1 MDSAAEGNKPSV
13 AGSNVNDMK
22 TILESIQSVE
32 ECGMEGSMA
41 PQEPEEKM
49 SMNVTLNARGDA
61 VADLIKLMGGSN
73 TPQDAPMPATVTA
86 LPAPD
91 MHDDEMGDMK
101 KMMKLTGDDGMEE
114 PDMEEEWDN
123 SPDEEYGDTK
133 LMTKDLSGG
142 INREKKAY
150 AAAQDGDNAMA
161 VESIKEKLWAA
172 LNEKKAKPDF
182 ADIDDDGDE
191 EESMKK
197 AAKDK
202 ETTEGRGRGKVMAG
216 RGRGKVMAGRGR
228 GKDKLMAGRGRG
240 KKK

>member
-1 MDSAAEGNKPSV
+1 MDSAAAGNKPST
-13 AGSNVNDMK
+13 GSSNINDMK

-32 ECGMEGSMA
+32 ECGMEGSMPMDMPA
-41 PQEPEEKM
+41 QPEDKM
-49 SMNVTLNARGDA
+49 SMNVTLSARGDA
-61 VADLIKLMGGSN
+61 VEDLIKLMGGTS
-73 TPQDAPMPATVTA
+73 TPQTAPMPSPVAA

-91 MHDDEMGDMK
+91 THDDEMGDMK
-101 KMMKLTGDDGMEE
+101 KMMKLTGNLDMEEPDMEE

-123 SPDEEYGDTK
+123 SPDEEYSDTK

-161 VESIKEKLWAA
+161 IESIKEQLWAA
-172 LNEKKAKPDF
+172 LNEKF
-182 ADIDDDGDE
+182 
-191 EESMKK
+191 
-197 AAKDK
+197 
-202 ETTEGRGRGKVMAG
+202 TNEGRGRGKKKAKEDVATEG
-216 RGRGKVMAGRGR
+216 RGKVNASRGRGKVNASRGR

>member
-1 MDSAAEGNKPSV
+1 MDMKKILENMDSAAAGNKPST
-13 AGSNVNDMK
+13 GSSNINDMK

-32 ECGMEGSMA
+32 ECGMEGSMPMA

-61 VADLIKLMGGSN
+61 VADLIKLMGGPN
-73 TPQDAPMPATVTA
+73 TPQDAPMPTTVTA

-91 MHDDEMGDMK
+91 THDDEMGDMK
-101 KMMKLTGDDGMEE
+101 KMMKLTGNDVEE
-114 PDMEEEWDN
+114 PEVEEEWDN

-161 VESIKEKLWAA
+161 VESIKEQLWAA
-172 LNEKKAKPDF
+172 LN
-182 ADIDDDGDE
+182 
-191 EESMKK
+191 
-197 AAKDK
+197 
-202 ETTEGRGRGKVMAG
+202 
-216 RGRGKVMAGRGR
+216 
-228 GKDKLMAGRGRG
+228 DKLGEGRGRG
-240 KKK
+240 KKKLKASRGNEDIKTTEGRGKGRGKKKSRG